1 MAKNRVIIKIVILI
15 VALIYFL
22 LAQMLVVTGNTIE
35 DKVIKNV
42 GNNSTNN
49 SVKSVEPNKDT

>member
-35 DKVIKNV
+35 DNLIKNV
-42 GNNSTNN
+42 GNNATNN
-49 SVKSVEPNKDT
+49 

>member
-22 LAQMLVVTGNTIE
+22 LAQTLVVTGNTIE
-35 DKVIKNV
+35 DNVI
-42 GNNSTNN
+42 
-49 SVKSVEPNKDT
+49 

>member
-22 LAQMLVVTGNTIE
+22 LTQTLVVTGNTIE
-35 DKVIKNV
+35 DNVIKNE
-42 GNNSTNN
+42 GNNATN
-49 SVKSVEPNKDT
+49 KFNKECRT